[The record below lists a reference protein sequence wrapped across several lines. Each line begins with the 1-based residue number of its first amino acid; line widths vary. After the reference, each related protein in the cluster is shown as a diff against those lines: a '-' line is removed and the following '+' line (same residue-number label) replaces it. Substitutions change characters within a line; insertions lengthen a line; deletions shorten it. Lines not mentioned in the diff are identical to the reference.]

1 MAYIY
6 DAVIGGP
13 GKGQKAKVLVVVSFH
28 ACSPTPRFL
37 PHYQDGMREICK
49 NWANEYQLL
58 PTDQMQNR
66 DTQIVSLD
74 GRVQKA

>member
-49 NWANEYQLL
+49 N
-58 PTDQMQNR
+58 
-66 DTQIVSLD
+66 
-74 GRVQKA
+74 